1 MGAAARAG
9 VGVSG
14 PRFTFSTRRRLA
26 VLLALVAAA
35 LAFGPRRVAAQ
46 QTHVLIVTGLSG
58 EPRFATTFEAAAR
71 AIYDAAKSQWKVADS
86 SLFWLAEDPTRD
98 RARIHARAG
107 RESVA
112 AAMLALSE
120 RVATGDRVLVVLIG
134 HGSGERDASRVN
146 LPGPDPTAADY
157 RSWLSG
163 FTRQHVVFVNAASGS
178 GDFIDVLKSDGRVV
192 MTATRSSF
200 ERNESLFAAEFARG
214 LGSGAADADKDGRVS
229 ALEALQFAD
238 IEVARTYE
246 TAGTLRTEHPLL
258 SDSTLA
264 ARVSFGP
271 PAAGADNP
279 RVRALIAERAE
290 LERAVTALRARKG
303 SMAAEAY
310 EAELE
315 RLLVAIA
322 EKTVEI
328 RAAGGRP

>member
-1 MGAAARAG
+1 MSGERLTRRAL
-9 VGVSG
+9 
-14 PRFTFSTRRRLA
+14 RRLA
-26 VLLALVAAA
+26 VLLALAACTLVAR
-35 LAFGPRRVAAQ
+35 PRDVAAQ

-58 EPRFATTFEAAAR
+58 EPRFAASFEGAAR

-86 SLFWLAEDPTRD
+86 SLIWLAEDPARD
-98 RARIHARAG
+98 RLRIRGRAG

-112 AAMLALSE
+112 AAMLALAG
-120 RVATGDRVLVVLIG
+120 RVAVGDRVLIVLIG
-134 HGSGERDASRVN
+134 HGSGEREESRVN
-146 LPGPDPTAADY
+146 LPGPDPTAADF

-163 FTRQHVVFVNAASGS
+163 FARQQVVFVNAASAS
-178 GDFIDVLKSDGRVV
+178 GDYVEVLKAEGRVV

-238 IEVARTYE
+238 IEVARAYE

-279 RVRALIAERAE
+279 RVRALVAERAA
-290 LERAVTALRARKG
+290 LEQAVAALRARKE
-303 SMAAEAY
+303 SLLAAAY

-328 RAAGGRP
+328 RAAGGQP